1 MTIFFQKDH
10 KSFARSPLS
19 FIYKRII
26 NPSTGFHDH
35 TSPAISETLIHQNT
49 FLNAYTYHITFLY
62 IYLILLFFDWISM
75 SNKQQNNFVKQVIT
89 NTLIALTKEVNILK
103 RTSITFLILIPR
115 SLVVLSQLG
124 KKKYF
129 LKD

>member
-10 KSFARSPLS
+10 KSFARSLLS

-26 NPSTGFHDH
+26 IPSIGFHDY
-35 TSPAISETLIHQNT
+35 TSPAVSETFIHQNT

-62 IYLILLFFDWISM
+62 IYLILLFFDWISI

-103 RTSITFLILIPR
+103 RTPTTFLIFITR

-124 KKKYF
+124 KKIYF
-129 LKD
+129 